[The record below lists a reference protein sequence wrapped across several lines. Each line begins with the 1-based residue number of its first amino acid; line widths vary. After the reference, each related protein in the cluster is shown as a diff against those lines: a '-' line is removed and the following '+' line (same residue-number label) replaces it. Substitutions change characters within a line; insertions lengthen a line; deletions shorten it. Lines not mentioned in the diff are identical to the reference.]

1 MLNHVKSCYFHLLS
15 ADSLRIIH
23 GGWTYVITLSPS
35 CAPYV
40 IDRRRSVH
48 FVNIRQQ
55 LLETKRGEL
64 MDNLVKVCLLES
76 KTSFFFIY
84 LFFLSAK
91 KFEKHFVCSL
101 LAS

>member
-1 MLNHVKSCYFHLLS
+1 MLH
-15 ADSLRIIH
+15 
-23 GGWTYVITLSPS
+23 
-35 CAPYV
+35 YV

-76 KTSFFFIY
+76 KTSFFF
-84 LFFLSAK
+84 FFLSAK
-91 KFEKHFVCSL
+91 KFGKMFNISSVRY
-101 LAS
+101 

>member
-1 MLNHVKSCYFHLLS
+1 M
-15 ADSLRIIH
+15 
-23 GGWTYVITLSPS
+23 WSPAIFIFS
-35 CAPYV
+35 QQIPSELFMGVGHTSSHWVRVVLHYV

-76 KTSFFFIY
+76 KTSFFF
-84 LFFLSAK
+84 FFLSAK
-91 KFEKHFVCSL
+91 KFGKMFNISSVRY
-101 LAS
+101 